1 VTTEGIQGLLRSSKD
16 AALAL
21 GVRTLF
27 NTRFSRIGHMTE
39 LTVDTKKR
47 TVNLR
52 LNLAG
57 EDEPIEIHVKKYSL
71 GGGSHHA
78 TLTVLDA
85 TASREWLTEVLRE
98 FVVGQSFTIPAKA
111 GAVLKLLT

>member
-1 VTTEGIQGLLRSSKD
+1 MAGIQGLLRSSKD

-39 LTVDTKKR
+39 LTIDTKKR
-47 TVNLR
+47 TIDIR
-52 LNLAG
+52 LDLAG
-57 EDEPIEIHVKKYSL
+57 ESEPIKIHIKKYSL
-71 GGGSHHA
+71 RASPDRA
-78 TLTVLDA
+78 TLTVVDA
-85 TASREWLTEVLRE
+85 AASREWLTEVLRE
-98 FVVGQSFTIPAKA
+98 FVVGRTFDIPAKA